1 MDVRHRPGR
10 LNPVADGISRKFVNL
25 PTEPGDGHEWTVSQ
39 DWEERTG
46 LEHDIFQVADQSTY
60 ASMKLR
66 FVGEKVFLSIIDALF
81 ELDHGKSVRERK
93 RAKHRAH
100 GYMIEGSK
108 LWRVGD
114 SKSVRA
120 RARVECIPRAEAAA
134 MAWEVHRANG
144 HFHRDNVKITLMDR
158 VCSPGLDMSITKA
171 IMGCGRCKGFGA
183 THIHSLL
190 EPITR
195 RHPFELIVTDTLSMP
210 KGKGGYNKLG
220 LYVDVYSQYVSANKL
235 KKAATGR
242 TSCASFSNLCDIFTE
257 PETLMADGGPEFN
270 NGEMRALC
278 KDRGVELRIV
288 PAYSPWVNGLLEG
301 MNAKLLAILKRL
313 CAPDLGEDDYDKMA
327 MEDIPANWPDHLDA
341 AIRALNR
348 RILPNLKYS
357 PSELLLGL
365 VVNTV
370 RTPVESSITAIS
382 EEDVELQ
389 MAYVSQQQ
397 LDGYSE
403 MVDHAYRRK
412 KAFDHRV
419 LSKAPKEVIFR
430 AGQLV
435 QVYRSDLDF
444 TFKNERKM
452 EPRWSAPWRVTS
464 RDRNSYKIETLEGL
478 PIGGLFSSRRLRQF
492 IPREGTALEIAQE
505 AIERKIRTLEDAAD
519 RIGGD
524 TSGVVADALP
534 SGHVL
539 ANNVDFSG

>member
-1 MDVRHRPGR
+1 
-10 LNPVADGISRKFVNL
+10 
-25 PTEPGDGHEWTVSQ
+25 
-39 DWEERTG
+39 
-46 LEHDIFQVADQSTY
+46 
-60 ASMKLR
+60 
-66 FVGEKVFLSIIDALF
+66 
-81 ELDHGKSVRERK
+81 
-93 RAKHRAH
+93 
-100 GYMIEGSK
+100 
-108 LWRVGD
+108 
-114 SKSVRA
+114 
-120 RARVECIPRAEAAA
+120 

-171 IMGCGRCKGFGA
+171 IMGCGHCKGFGA

-341 AIRALNR
+341 AIWALNR

-419 LSKAPKEVIFR
+419 LSKAPKEVVFR

-435 QVYRSDLDF
+435 QVYHSDLDF
-444 TFKNERKM
+444 TFKNEHKM
-452 EPRWSAPWRVTS
+452 EPRWSAPRRVTS

-505 AIERKIRTLEDAAD
+505 AIERKMRTLEDAAD

-524 TSGVVADALP
+524 TSGVAADALP

-539 ANNVDFSG
+539 TNDVDFSG